1 MADLAPDYAL
11 GEDVNPETSE
21 LQIVEYGG
29 TVAAGDFLKVT
40 GYNADGNPIVATQT
54 TTTASRFVAIV
65 AGASGLV
72 TQAIRRGITKV
83 TFGGAVVVTMSA
95 ISVSA
100 NKAIAQALAGNGLG
114 VGTSYE
120 TLAALDDTGLIYFD
134 GAKHDGV
141 A

>member
-1 MADLAPDYAL
+1 MTDLAPDYVL

-21 LQIVEYGG
+21 LLLVEYGG

-40 GYNADGNPIVATQT
+40 GYNSDGNPIVATQT
-54 TTTASRFVAIV
+54 TTTASRFVANV
-65 AGASGLV
+65 AGVAGDVVL
-72 TQAIRRGITKV
+72 AIHRGITKI

-100 NKAIAQALAGNGLG
+100 NKAIAQAAAGNGLG
-114 VGTSYE
+114 VGTSFE
-120 TLAALDDTGLIYFD
+120 TLAALNDTGLIFFD
-134 GAKHDGV
+134 GTKHDGV